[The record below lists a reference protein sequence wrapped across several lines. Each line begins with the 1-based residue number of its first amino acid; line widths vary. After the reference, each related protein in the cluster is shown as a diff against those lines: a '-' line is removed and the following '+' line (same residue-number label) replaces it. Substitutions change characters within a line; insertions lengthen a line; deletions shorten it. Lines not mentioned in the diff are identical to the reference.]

1 MKYLINDQICWADEC
16 DVYFIEV
23 LSEEAKRIY
32 MAAKKVWGAWYDTF
46 YFGTNEGWDDDFDYL
61 GFDLIELSDEESKVF
76 EKYNIQAETIFDRFI
91 DLLWNELIDLKFI
104 TDDDTIDFLYKMSE
118 EDLVEY
124 FTKVKETA
132 E

>member
-23 LSEEAKRIY
+23 LSEGAKRIY